1 MGEIKQF
8 MIEEHGK
15 ILALFVKF
23 KKQLSKDSFNE
34 LKTNL
39 DRHVLAEER
48 AITILV
54 KNKEEFKE
62 IAIILEQHEEI
73 RDLMN
78 KIAEKVNHNLGGFE
92 DNLKNLLALMKT
104 HINLENTKFYPELD
118 KKLDPKEREVI
129 YKKLHDYII
138 GGIGI

>member
-8 MIEEHGK
+8 MLEEHGK

-23 KKQLSKDSFNE
+23 KKELSEKSFDE
-34 LKTNL
+34 LKTKL

-78 KIAEKVNHNLGGFE
+78 KIAEKVSHNLKDFE
-92 DNLKNLLALMKT
+92 ENLKNLLSLMKT